1 LNENI
6 SARDWINLENLFAL
20 DNNRFIDPIVDCL
33 AKTIDFSKEGKCI
46 VGINHYG
53 AILAS
58 ILGYKFEVPFTYYFD
73 EKKIVDISEKE
84 TGNLG
89 KKELILIVD
98 VMVSGNTICDVINYL
113 FAEKIIDRET
123 RLEIVVLF
131 ERKMGENYYSKAY
144 GNIHIKKIHVLN
156 DNFEIEICNKK
167 KDECIFRMN
176 GKMCK

>member
-1 LNENI
+1 MNENI

-20 DNNRFIDPIVDCL
+20 NNELFIDPVVDCL
-33 AKTIDFSKEGKCI
+33 AKAINFSAKGKCI

-58 ILGYKFEVPFTYYFD
+58 IIGYKYEVPFTYYFD
-73 EKKIVDISEKE
+73 DKKIVDISEKE
-84 TGNLG
+84 TGNLC

-98 VMVSGNTICDVINYL
+98 VMVSGNTICDVINYM
-113 FAEKIIDRET
+113 FAEGIIDTET

-131 ERKMGENYYSKAY
+131 ERKRKMNYYSNAY

-156 DNFEIEICNKK
+156 DDFEIEICNKK
-167 KDECIFRMN
+167 KDKCIFRKN